1 MDRIHYAGDS
11 VVTGTEIARALLEY
25 AHVLAEHD
33 MSATV
38 DIPTLGD
45 DGTRSRSTVLIG
57 PASQLISDAE
67 ESEHDELVDDEVV
80 QKLRHD
86 AEELRRGDTIIPV
99 AADEMPQNDRWID
112 DL

>member
-25 AHVLAEHD
+25 AHVLAEQN

-45 DGTRSRSTVLIG
+45 DGTRSRSTILIG
-57 PASQLISDAE
+57 PSSQLISDAE

-80 QKLRHD
+80 QKLRYD
-86 AEELRRGDTIIPV
+86 AQELRHGDTITPV
-99 AADEMPQNDRWID
+99 AADDVPQEERWID

>member
-38 DIPTLGD
+38 DIPTVSD
-45 DGTRSRSTVLIG
+45 DGSLSRSTILIG

-86 AEELRRGDTIIPV
+86 AEELRRGDVITPV
-99 AADEMPQNDRWID
+99 ATEDLSQQDGWLD